1 MVRRRRLRQLAP
13 IIGGVVLVVLVATML
28 VWFIRSFMANKDQKP
43 QRLVQNITVIRP
55 PPPPPPDVP
64 PPPPEKI
71 EQQIQQNQPEPTP
84 DNAPAPSEQLGLDA
98 EGSAG
103 GDAFGLAARKGGGD
117 LIGSGG
123 AAFAWYTGKL
133 KDQVSQ
139 HLAGD
144 ARLRA
149 KKFSVG
155 VRVWID
161 PDGRIKEFKL
171 SSGTGN
177 RDLDGAIVAALSSLD
192 RISEGPPLEMPQ
204 PVTLQIISRS

>member
-1 MVRRRRLRQLAP
+1 M
-13 IIGGVVLVVLVATML
+13 IGGVVLVVFVATML
-28 VWFIRSFMANKDQKP
+28 VLFIHRFMASKDQKP
-43 QRLVQNITVIRP
+43 PRLVQNITVIRP
-55 PPPPPPDVP
+55 PPPPPPEA
-64 PPPPEKI
+64 PPPPEKV

-84 DNAPAPSEQLGLDA
+84 DNEPTPSEQLGLDA

-117 LIGSGG
+117 LIGTGG

-133 KDQVSQ
+133 KDQVSE

-144 ARLRA
+144 VRLRA

-155 VRVWID
+155 VRVWIEA
-161 PDGRIKEFKL
+161 DGRIKEFKL

-177 RDLDGAIVAALSSLD
+177 RDLDGAIVAALSSLG